1 MSNAGLSQFFDSLS
15 TKAIDIF
22 VDGACSGNPGP
33 GGWGIVFTTEK
44 DEITLAGG
52 NPATTN
58 NRMELQAAIEAIK
71 ALPTSVSATLY
82 TDSQYVK
89 NGITSWIIGWKK
101 RNWMN
106 SKNEPVKNKD
116 LWEELDACLQ
126 TKNVSWQWVRGH
138 DGHPLNEKADM
149 LARRAIIAERMK

>member
-1 MSNAGLSQFFDSLS
+1 MSHPDLAQFFNSIS
-15 TKAIDIF
+15 AKAIDIF

-33 GGWGIVFTTEK
+33 GGWGIVFTNDKIET
-44 DEITLAGG
+44 TLAGG

-71 ALPTSVSATLY
+71 ALPTDFSATLY

-116 LWEELDACLQ
+116 LWEELDTCLQ
-126 TKNVSWQWVRGH
+126 TKKVSWEWVRGH